1 MASTYHFSSQPVP
14 AGKTASAHFDYI
26 YREGRYDPQKFGE
39 DDIRAIGEGNMPEWA
54 HTPDEFWSAS
64 DRFGRANGRAYRE
77 INIALQ
83 NELGLEDNIQ
93 LVEDFIA
100 ESGIANEHA
109 YVYAIHSR
117 RSIDGTQKNIHA
129 HIMFNEKIVEHD
141 RPLDRYDYFR
151 NYAVNAA
158 GEPTCGY
165 RTSTKHSSKQGILA
179 DRYLWESIV
188 NRKFRERNMDERVS
202 AKSLK
207 AQRADMLEQG
217 RFEEASL
224 LDRTPAPHVGSLLKH
239 KGNAEKVRE
248 YVRQFLQEAEA
259 KESEDKAMD
268 AAEAT
273 KEEQQPETVDVAI
286 YNYEEEEKAKKRRAK
301 LKTTRDELEKIENT
315 NEKLLAIYAHDYVVR
330 QLARKIQKERLE
342 AVEKAVEKEADK
354 LAKADLNVTVGDIS
368 NALEKRR
375 SELGPMVVDLRNR
388 YSEIK
393 KHRIP
398 EEHIHSVA
406 LNHITNGEYDRLRKQ
421 IPALEKKLDAVH
433 DEAKKLFPEYYSH
446 GTKYYI
452 EHPEERKRLWPPVN
466 DWLQV
471 NEPPVLRAQDKVQWR
486 LDDINNMIKTN
497 KTAYNDAVVAI
508 RADNEKLNVEI
519 KKLSVEYGK
528 IKNQEKRINQLQA
541 ELSHFDQSRILFAG
555 KVNRILTKNDKI
567 DGKTPVRT
575 MERFVHDGNEYYITA
590 SHGGGK
596 QGGYETAVRLHD
608 DVTAGSVPTYAILY
622 HYDGSFKEVMPV
634 EDRTKLY
641 AGRATTKDNAFR
653 ASPNEKGDVALPSS
667 RDILDKS
674 PAVQEAKTY
683 RTAQTV
689 SLAVHSVAGI
699 LGNNKKETANKHTK
713 LHFRKDDGNLS
724 EIERLIRQA
733 LADEADITEDLP
745 DHKSKIDALK
755 EVSNAIAAFRG
766 HRRRERQTGEGN
778 VKEAVP
784 SFQNSKRPRRE
795 SPQSKSFT
803 L

>member
-83 NELGLEDNIQ
+83 NELGLEENIR
-93 LVEDFIA
+93 LVEDFIR

-117 RSIDGTQKNIHA
+117 DSVDGTQENIHA
-129 HIMFNEKIVEHD
+129 HIMFNEKIIEHD

-151 NYAVNAA
+151 SYAVNAQ
-158 GEPTCGY
+158 GEPTSGY

-188 NRKFRERNMDERVS
+188 NRKFRELNMDERVS

-207 AQRADMLEQG
+207 AQRAELLEQG

-224 LDRTPAPHVGSLLKH
+224 LNRTPAPHIGSLLKH

-248 YVRQFLQEAEA
+248 YVRQFQQEAAA
-259 KESEDKAMD
+259 KEAEDKAMD
-268 AAEAT
+268 AAEAS
-273 KEEQQPETVDVAI
+273 KEEQQPENVNVAV

-301 LKTTRDELEKIENT
+301 LKTTRDELEQIEDQ

-330 QLARKIQKERLE
+330 QLAKKIQKERME

-368 NALEKRR
+368 DALAKEHATLKPAVL
-375 SELGPMVVDLRNR
+375 ELRKK
-388 YSEIK
+388 YSEAKGK
-393 KHRIP
+393 KVP
-398 EEHIHSVA
+398 EEHIRSVA
-406 LNHITNGEYDRLRKQ
+406 LNRITNGEYDRLRKQ
-421 IPALEKKLDAVH
+421 IPALEKKLKEI
-433 DEAKKLFPEYYSH
+433 DEKAKRIFPEYFAANVEWAKANKQKFGELSDSYNTWAS
-446 GTKYYI
+446 KYRTPYLSQKLNI
-452 EHPEERKRLWPPVN
+452 RKRLDV
-466 DWLQV
+466 
-471 NEPPVLRAQDKVQWR
+471 
-486 LDDINNMIKTN
+486 INNISIFN
-497 KTAYNDAVVAI
+497 KTEYEDAVASV
-508 RADNEKLNVEI
+508 RADNARIDAEI

-528 IKNQEKRINQLQA
+528 IKSKEKRIAQLQA

-575 MERFVHDGNEYYITA
+575 MERFVDNGNEYYITG

>member
-14 AGKTASAHFDYI
+14 TGKTASAHFDYI
-26 YREGRYDPQKFGE
+26 YREGKYDPQVFGQ
-39 DDIRAIGEGNMPEWA
+39 DDIRAVSRGNMPSWA
-54 HTPDEFWSAS
+54 STPDEFWAAS
-64 DRFGRANGRAYRE
+64 DRFGKVNGRSYRE
-77 INIALQ
+77 INVALQ

-188 NRKFRERNMDERVS
+188 NRKFRERNIDERVS

-207 AQRADMLEQG
+207 AQRVELMEQG

-248 YVRQFLQEAEA
+248 YIRQFLQEAET

-268 AAEAT
+268 AAEAA
-273 KEEQQPETVDVAI
+273 KEEQQPEAVDVAI
-286 YNYEEEEKAKKRRAK
+286 YNYEEEKKEKKRRAK
-301 LKTTRDELEKIENT
+301 LKTSRDELEKIENT

-330 QLARKIQKERLE
+330 QLARKIQKERLDT
-342 AVEKAVEKEADK
+342 VEKAVEKEADK
-354 LAKADLNVTVGDIS
+354 LAKADLNVTVGNIS
-368 NALEKRR
+368 DALEKRR
-375 SELGPMVVDLRNR
+375 SELGPMVVDLRNK

-393 KHRIP
+393 RRRIP

-486 LDDINNMIKTN
+486 LEDINNMTKTN
-497 KTAYNDAVVAI
+497 KTAYDDAVAAV
-508 RADNEKLNVEI
+508 RADNEKLNTEI
-519 KKLSVEYGK
+519 KKLSIEYGK
-528 IKNQEKRINQLQA
+528 IKNQEKRINQLQS
-541 ELSHFDQSRILFAG
+541 ELSRLDRDMVLFAG
-555 KVNRILTKNDKI
+555 KVGRILSKNDKVN
-567 DGKTPVRT
+567 GTTPIRT
-575 MERFVHDGNEYYITA
+575 MERYVHDGNEYYIT
-590 SHGGGK
+590 GEYNGGK

-608 DVTAGSVPTYAILY
+608 DVTAGSVPTYMIDY
-622 HYDGSFKEVMPV
+622 WYDGSVANIAPME
-634 EDRTKLY
+634 ERTRLY
-641 AGRATTKDNAFR
+641 PGRATTKDNAFVYKNG
-653 ASPNEKGDVALPSS
+653 ADGPVPDAV
-667 RDILDKS
+667 LDRS
-674 PAVQEAKTY
+674 PAMKEAKTY
-683 RTAQTV
+683 RVAETV
-689 SLAVHSVAGI
+689 SMAVKGVSSI
-699 LGNNKKETANKHTK
+699 LGNNRKETSNKHTK
-713 LHFRKDDGNLS
+713 LHFRKDSGNLN
-724 EIERLIRQA
+724 EMERLLRQY
-733 LADEADITEDLP
+733 LADEAEIIEDLP
-745 DHKSKIDALK
+745 DHKPKTDAMK
-755 EVSNAIAAFRG
+755 EIANAIAAFRK
-766 HRRRERQTGEGN
+766 HGN
-778 VKEAVP
+778 RKETSSP
-784 SFQNSKRPRRE
+784 SLPRTTPNKNNRT
-795 SPQSKSFT
+795 SNNNLPRKT
-803 L
+803 

>member
-26 YREGRYDPQKFGE
+26 YREGKYDPQVFGQ
-39 DDIRAIGEGNMPEWA
+39 DDIRAVSRGNMPSWA
-54 HTPDEFWSAS
+54 STPDEFWAAS
-64 DRFGRANGRAYRE
+64 DRFGKVNGRSYRE
-77 INIALQ
+77 INVALQ

-100 ESGIANEHA
+100 ESGIGNEHA

-158 GEPTCGY
+158 GEPTSGY
-165 RTSTKHSSKQGILA
+165 RTSKKHSSKQGILA

-207 AQRADMLEQG
+207 AQRVELMEQG

-268 AAEAT
+268 VAEAA
-273 KEEQQPETVDVAI
+273 KEEKK
-286 YNYEEEEKAKKRRAK
+286 EKERRAK

-393 KHRIP
+393 RRRIP

-406 LNHITNGEYDRLRKQ
+406 LNRLTNGEYDRLRKQ
-421 IPALEKKLDAVH
+421 IPTLEKKLDAVY
-433 DEAKKLFPEYYSH
+433 DEAKRLFPEYYSH
-446 GTKYYI
+446 EAKYYI

-486 LDDINNMIKTN
+486 LEDINNMTKTN
-497 KTAYNDAVVAI
+497 KTAYDDAVVAI

-528 IKNQEKRINQLQA
+528 IKNQEKRINQLQS
-541 ELSHFDQSRILFAG
+541 ELSRLDRDMVLFAG
-555 KVNRILTKNDKI
+555 KVGRILTKNDKVN
-567 DGKTPVRT
+567 GTTPIRT
-575 MERFVHDGNEYYITA
+575 MERYVHDGNEYYIT
-590 SHGGGK
+590 GEYNGGK

-608 DVTAGSVPTYAILY
+608 DVTAGSVPTYMIDY
-622 HYDGSFKEVMPV
+622 WYDGSVANIAPME
-634 EDRTKLY
+634 ERTRLY
-641 AGRATTKDNAFR
+641 PGRATTKDNAFVYKNGTDGPVPD
-653 ASPNEKGDVALPSS
+653 AV
-667 RDILDKS
+667 LDRS
-674 PAVQEAKTY
+674 PAMKEAKSY
-683 RTAQTV
+683 RVAETV
-689 SLAVHSVAGI
+689 SLAVKGISGI
-699 LGNNKKETANKHTK
+699 LGNNRKETSNKHTK
-713 LHFRKDDGNLS
+713 LRFRKDDGNLN
-724 EIERLIRQA
+724 EIERLMRQY
-733 LADEADITEDLP
+733 LADESEIIEDLP
-745 DHKSKIDALK
+745 DHKPKTDAMK
-755 EVSNAIAAFRG
+755 EIANAIAAFRK
-766 HRRRERQTGEGN
+766 HGN
-778 VKEAVP
+778 GKETSSP
-784 SFQNSKRPRRE
+784 SLPRTTPNKNNRT
-795 SPQSKSFT
+795 SNNNLPRKT
-803 L
+803 

>member
-77 INIALQ
+77 INVALQ
-83 NELGLEDNIQ
+83 NELGLEENIR
-93 LVEDFIA
+93 LVEDFIR

-117 RSIDGTQKNIHA
+117 DSVDGTQENIHA
-129 HIMFNEKIVEHD
+129 HIMFNEKIIEHD

-151 NYAVNAA
+151 SYAVNAQ

-188 NRKFRERNMDERVS
+188 NRKFRELNMDERVS

-207 AQRADMLEQG
+207 AQRAELLEQG

-224 LDRTPAPHVGSLLKH
+224 LNRTPAPHIGSLLKH

-248 YVRQFLQEAEA
+248 FVRQFQQEAAA
-259 KESEDKAMD
+259 KEAEDKAMD
-268 AAEAT
+268 EAEAS
-273 KEEQQPETVDVAI
+273 KEEQQPESVNVAV
-286 YNYEEEEKAKKRRAK
+286 YNYEEEAKKRRAK
-301 LKTTRDELEKIENT
+301 LKTTRDELEQIEDQ

-330 QLARKIQKERLE
+330 QLAKKIQKERME
-342 AVEKAVEKEADK
+342 AMEKAVEKEADN

-368 NALEKRR
+368 DALANENAALKPAV
-375 SELGPMVVDLRNR
+375 LDLR
-388 YSEIK
+388 K
-393 KHRIP
+393 KYTESKGKKVP
-398 EEHIHSVA
+398 EEHIRSVA
-406 LNHITNGEYDRLRKQ
+406 LNRVTNGEYDRLRKQ
-421 IPALEKKLDAVH
+421 LPALDKKLDAVH
-433 DEAKKLFPEYYSH
+433 DEAKRLFPEYYSH
-446 GTKYYI
+446 NSKYYV
-452 EHPEERKRLWPPVN
+452 EHPEERDRLWPPVN

-471 NEPPVLRAQDKVQWR
+471 NEPPILRAQDKIQWR
-486 LDDINNMIKTN
+486 LDDINAIPDKN
-497 KTAYNDAVVAI
+497 KTAYEDAVASV
-508 RADNEKLNVEI
+508 RADNARIDAEI
-519 KKLSVEYGK
+519 KKLNVEYGK
-528 IKNQEKRINQLQA
+528 IKNREKRIAQLQT
-541 ELSHFDQSRILFAG
+541 ELSQFDQSRILFAG

-699 LGNNKKETANKHTK
+699 LGNNKQETANKHTK